1 MSSEATRV
9 RLVQSGPVSQLLLE
23 SADGL
28 NLLSAA
34 TIQALIEAFQNLTQV
49 SGLRVVVLTGGN
61 AKAFCAGAD
70 MRELLQL
77 TDIPAYVALGQELT
91 QLIEHYP
98 VPVIAALNGYALGAG
113 FSLALACDLRVLSD
127 KARIGQLAV
136 RNGLIPP
143 FGNLQQILRLA
154 GPSRGRELILTG
166 RVLSAQEAL
175 QYELVHSIAPPEHLL
190 KTAEELA
197 AQICLSPARAIHWAK
212 QLMVRTLE
220 EGEAVGY
227 ALQEDALIAC
237 LGSPESQE
245 IMQAFLDRP

>member
-91 QLIEHYP
+91 
-98 VPVIAALNGYALGAG
+98 
-113 FSLALACDLRVLSD
+113 S
-127 KARIGQLAV
+127 
-136 RNGLIPP
+136 
-143 FGNLQQILRLA
+143 
-154 GPSRGRELILTG
+154 
-166 RVLSAQEAL
+166 
-175 QYELVHSIAPPEHLL
+175 
-190 KTAEELA
+190 
-197 AQICLSPARAIHWAK
+197 
-212 QLMVRTLE
+212 
-220 EGEAVGY
+220 
-227 ALQEDALIAC
+227 
-237 LGSPESQE
+237 
-245 IMQAFLDRP
+245 

>member
-9 RLVQSGPVSQLLLE
+9 RVVQTGPVSQLLLE
-23 SADGL
+23 SQDGL

-34 TIQALIEAFQNLTQV
+34 TIQALMDAFQTLSQQ
-49 SGLRVVVLTGGN
+49 SDLRVIILSGGD

-70 MRELLQL
+70 MHELLQL
-77 TDIPAYVALGQELT
+77 SDIPAYVALGQELT

-98 VPVIAALNGYALGAG
+98 VPVIAALNGYTLGAG
-113 FSLALACDLRVLSD
+113 FSLALACDLRVLSE

-166 RVLSAQEAL
+166 RVLSASEAL
-175 QYELVHSIAPPEHLL
+175 HCELVHSVAPPEQLL

-197 AQICLSPARAIHWAK
+197 AQICLSPARAIQWAK
-212 QLMVRTLE
+212 QLIVRTLE

-237 LGSPESQE
+237 LGSPESRQ
-245 IMQAFLDRP
+245 IMQAFLDKP